1 MAVRS
6 RERPLHGD
14 QQYVA
19 LAVNLAHEDSGSL
32 AGILIGS
39 RWQLKEVQTCQEAL
53 YLLRN
58 GPLPVVLCEPKMSD
72 GTWNILLDGLR
83 ELAAPPPVI
92 VVSRLADEHLW
103 VEVLGLG
110 GYDVLATPFDGTE
123 VLQILSLAWMASG
136 GRAECMPASVK
147 KPPTVERTALSS
159 KRRCASSDT

>member
-6 RERPLHGD
+6 REKPLRGD
-14 QQYVA
+14 QQYTA
-19 LAVNLAHEDSGSL
+19 LAVNLAHEDCASL
-32 AGILIGS
+32 AGILRSS

-53 YLLRN
+53 DILRN
-58 GPLPVVLCEPKMSD
+58 RLSRVVLCEPKMSD
-72 GTWNILLDGLR
+72 GTWHILIEGLR

-123 VLQILSLAWMASG
+123 VLRILSLAWMAIRGS
-136 GRAECMPASVK
+136 AERMPASVK
-147 KPPTVERTALSS
+147 KPPTVEETALSS
-159 KRRCASSDT
+159 KWRCASSDT